1 MPLRSHVFVSDFDVD
16 DFLAGL
22 DRLGKVRPDALAYQY
37 QLHQY
42 DMSQV
47 SPAYALQ
54 RIEVFPVVIGDV
66 VEGQN
71 IVLSLLSHF
80 FFQGNRLLWMVTC
93 MSELHIAVQDQQSS
107 IDSEQQEHQEEV
119 LDQSLNELT

>member
-1 MPLRSHVFVSDFDVD
+1 MLCIVLASLEVPKFVEKGVVALSLESLDHCVQVFLRLMPLRSHVFVSDFDVD

-22 DRLGKVRPDALAYQY
+22 NRLGKVRPDALAYQD

-47 SPAYALQ
+47 SPANALQ

-66 VEGQN
+66 VEG
-71 IVLSLLSHF
+71 
-80 FFQGNRLLWMVTC
+80 
-93 MSELHIAVQDQQSS
+93 
-107 IDSEQQEHQEEV
+107 
-119 LDQSLNELT
+119 